1 MEYRNR
7 NTFRKNYHTAGG
19 NLTDAY
25 NSVNSSVDE
34 QGAFHLLNMSTST
47 VDVNLSPTEKP
58 LDNTGFKDVK
68 KLTFNEQAYPT
79 MHKTT
84 AIPNTTK
91 HVSKPFKMP
100 KIKPVMG
107 KW

>member
-1 MEYRNR
+1 
-7 NTFRKNYHTAGG
+7 
-19 NLTDAY
+19 
-25 NSVNSSVDE
+25 
-34 QGAFHLLNMSTST
+34 MSTST

-58 LDNTGFKDVK
+58 LDNTGLKDVK
-68 KLTFNEQAYPT
+68 KLKFNEQAYPT